1 MGRKGR
7 VPTMRTITQVA
18 IVAVIAAVAAA
29 GWHYQDRLPWVGGDN
44 QAQANRGD
52 GGRRAVVVEV
62 AKVRVGRVVRTLDA
76 VGTTRA
82 DEAVVLTAKV
92 TGLIQRIA
100 FIEGQWVE
108 RGTTLVSLDATA
120 LEAELQVARAEREN
134 ARNLYQRAQKLL
146 RTRNVAQA
154 RVDELAMLLAAGDAS
169 VQAKQAELAD
179 YDIRAPFS
187 GRLGMR
193 DVSVGALIRP
203 GDPITTL
210 DDTRVVKL
218 DFPVPETEL
227 ASIEPG
233 LAVVAESIA
242 YPDRRFDGI
251 VQTVDSRI
259 DPVTRSIAVRARL
272 PNPEGLLKPGM
283 FLTVHLVVGVK
294 ENAVL
299 VPEEAVLASAGGQYL
314 FAVDND
320 KAVRL
325 PVVTGRRFPGEVEVL
340 SGIAPGTEVI
350 VGGIQKVRDGVPVT
364 RRDAGAAPAGG

>member
-108 RGTTLVSLDATA
+108 RGTTLVNLDATA

-299 VPEEAVLASAGGQYL
+299 VPEEAVLASAGGQYV
-314 FAVDND
+314 FAVDHD

-325 PVVTGRRFPGEVEVL
+325 PVVTGRRLPGEVEVL
-340 SGIAPGTEVI
+340 SGITPGTEVI
-350 VGGIQKVRDGVPVT
+350 TGGIQKVRDGVPVT
-364 RRDAGAAPAGG
+364 RRNAGAAPAGG